1 MSDRVYS
8 TKDEHEHHV
17 RKSHH
22 AAFGAFGYE
31 EIGKGHGQWNWAIS
45 AFQTGLEITAKVAL
59 VFLVLAL
66 V

>member
-1 MSDRVYS
+1 M
-8 TKDEHEHHV
+8 